1 MIRFLQ
7 VCSSVPSNYDFRLSV
22 RIFIFAVLPTTSA
35 YFSVFFNVKYC
46 KRTKNLLLK
55 YF

>member
-1 MIRFLQ
+1 MIRFIQAYL
-7 VCSSVPSNYDFRLSV
+7 SVPLDYDFRLSV

-35 YFSVFFNVKYC
+35 YFYCFFNVKYC